1 MSPNPEWSG
10 RLTSEQRRSMWNWQA
25 PRATNSSSEAAVT
38 LLQILD
44 IFFEII
50 HVRDMD
56 EWIHDEWALVAKNL
70 EDGCQLAMKLLT
82 DASGNPSQIDKDWK
96 DLELIRFV
104 DIKTCIETRW
114 WRTTVINCLPSK
126 RLRSCSLLTVFTHVS
141 WYLFFFLW

>member
-1 MSPNPEWSG
+1 MLG
-10 RLTSEQRRSMWNWQA
+10 
-25 PRATNSSSEAAVT
+25 
-38 LLQILD
+38 IFF
-44 IFFEII
+44 FFEII

-104 DIKTCIETRW
+104 DIKTCIERQDDG
-114 WRTTVINCLPSK
+114 VQ
-126 RLRSCSLLTVFTHVS
+126 
-141 WYLFFFLW
+141 LW

>member
-1 MSPNPEWSG
+1 MLG
-10 RLTSEQRRSMWNWQA
+10 
-25 PRATNSSSEAAVT
+25 
-38 LLQILD
+38 

-56 EWIHDEWALVAKNL
+56 EWINDEWALVAKNL

-104 DIKTCIETRW
+104 GKKPNI
-114 WRTTVINCLPSK
+114 LG
-126 RLRSCSLLTVFTHVS
+126 
-141 WYLFFFLW
+141 